1 MSWWI
6 LLLAMLTTVLR
17 EVRLVMFLLSNRRY
31 NKNLHPV
38 FQLLCAIMASLL
50 LSLFLAG
57 LKPGLNMVT
66 QMSQCRLSLWNNS
79 TLCLCKT
86 QSEAK
91 LPDTWCS
98 SCSWHMNT
106 KCSRSADGAEK
117 ANAPIHLVPDLV
129 IANLGQIQ
137 LPVAPFH
144 SPSQPCAQ
152 RSGCV
157 DAGWWGGLQDTN

>member
-1 MSWWI
+1 MSCWI

-17 EVRLVMFLLSNRRY
+17 EVRLAMFLPFNRRY

-38 FQLLCAIMASLL
+38 FQPLCAIMSSLL
-50 LSLFLAG
+50 LSLLLVG
-57 LKPGLNMVT
+57 LKPKLNMVT
-66 QMSQCRLSLWNNS
+66 QMSQCRLALWNNA

-91 LPDTWCS
+91 LPDMWCS
-98 SCSWHMNT
+98 SCSWHVNT
-106 KCSRSADGAEK
+106 KCSRSADGAEM

-129 IANLGQIQ
+129 IANLCQIQ

-152 RSGCV
+152 QRGCV
-157 DAGWWGGLQDTN
+157 KAGCYGGL